1 MAWLRT
7 DPFEMWEQPRELYCL
22 ISESNQGIY
31 NNNKTNDEHI
41 TNNRMILY
49 NNSVVCFV
57 HDTSDILK
65 RLHADGSQCEE
76 RERERPNQN
85 YTHNVPSEFL
95 YIYMS
100 NNNACQKVQ

>member
-7 DPFEMWEQPRELYCL
+7 DPFEMWEQPRELHCL

-57 HDTSDILK
+57 HDTSDDIKKVARRWLPM
-65 RLHADGSQCEE
+65 R
-76 RERERPNQN
+76 REREKPNQN